1 MSPALRSVIALLFC
15 FINTAHAADNEAIVA
30 LNANL
35 QSMHTMEA
43 NFSQRMEDDQGVL
56 LQQANGNMAVKRP
69 RRLLW
74 KTLTPYEHLMV
85 TDGATLWLY
94 DIDLEQ
100 ITRRPFTKDLDK
112 APALLLSGEINEI
125 ADQYSI
131 EQQDGEEGISQFH
144 LTPLDEQ
151 QLFQSMSIIFKA
163 GIIQSMVLKDNF
175 SQQTIIEFSEVKLNA
190 DIPASLFD
198 FIPPKGVDVMSAQ

>member
-1 MSPALRSVIALLFC
+1 MSPALRSLVALLLC
-15 FINTAHAADNEAIVA
+15 LTSIAHAADNKAIVA

-35 QSMHTMEA
+35 QSMHTMKA

-85 TDGATLWLY
+85 TDGTTLWLY

-131 EQQDGEEGISQFH
+131 EHQVGEGGINTFH
-144 LTPLDEQ
+144 LTPLDSQ
-151 QLFQSMSIIFKA
+151 QLFQSMTIIFKA
-163 GIIQSMVLKDNF
+163 GVIQSMLLKDNF
-175 SQQTIIEFSEVKLNA
+175 SQQTVIEFSDVKLNA
-190 DIPASLFD
+190 EIPASLFD
-198 FIPPKGVDVMSAQ
+198 FTPPVGVDVMSAQ